1 MKVLAEHGIDI
12 FNTNQSGL
20 NVLHLAA
27 KMNNYKIVKML
38 VLSDYPL
45 DLVNNKGQTAFFLAA
60 AKGNTKICKI
70 LLKYGADI
78 NRTDDLNIGPLYMA
92 ILNKHHETA
101 EYLISE
107 GA

>member
-12 FNTNQSGL
+12 FNTNDSGI

-45 DLVNNKGQTAFFLAA
+45 DLTNSKG
-60 AKGNTKICKI
+60 
-70 LLKYGADI
+70 
-78 NRTDDLNIGPLYMA
+78 
-92 ILNKHHETA
+92 
-101 EYLISE
+101 
-107 GA
+107 